1 MSVAALLA
9 ACAGACAAAA
19 IAEWLGAPRRVR
31 ASTRPRPGA
40 GADGRSRA
48 AGMTDAP
55 PRPGA
60 GADSRSHIAGM
71 TVLAAR
77 LARRAG
83 VRAAPGDLEARIA
96 AAGAPLGLAVGDVV
110 ALKGAAALGALLAAF
125 PLAGALPGRLG
136 LATLLAA
143 PVAGFF
149 APELALR
156 RLARARAERIGGEL
170 ADVLDLLRVAVGAG
184 LPVGRAMGEV
194 GRRMTGVLA
203 AELDA
208 AAARMQLGAARAEAL
223 RELVARCPAAG
234 VAPLAAAIAR
244 ADRHG
249 APLAPTLEAL
259 AAEARAAQAR
269 RLRDDAAKAAP
280 KIQLVVALV
289 LVPAVMLLVAAVL
302 LHGLTGSG

>member
-1 MSVAALLA
+1 
-9 ACAGACAAAA
+9 
-19 IAEWLGAPRRVR
+19 
-31 ASTRPRPGA
+31 
-40 GADGRSRA
+40 
-48 AGMTDAP
+48 
-55 PRPGA
+55 
-60 GADSRSHIAGM
+60 M

-77 LARRAG
+77 IARRAG
-83 VRAAPGDLEARIA
+83 VRAAPRDLEARIA

-110 ALKGAAALGALLAAF
+110 ALKGAGALGALLLAF

-136 LATLLAA
+136 VAALLAA

-156 RLARARAERIGGEL
+156 RLARARGHRIVGEL

-194 GRRMTGVLA
+194 GRRMHGVLA

-223 RELVARCPAAG
+223 CELVARCPASG
-234 VAPLAAAIAR
+234 VATLAAAIAR

-249 APLAPTLEAL
+249 APLAPALEAL
-259 AAEARAAQAR
+259 AAEARAEQAR
-269 RLRDDAAKAAP
+269 RVRDEAAKAAP
-280 KIQLVVALV
+280 KIQLVIALV

-302 LHGLTGSG
+302 VQGLTGSA